1 MLYQCNYWNDKKG
14 ISKLERFVEKKI
26 CIKLKVI
33 ADTIKYPY
41 RLCSHLN
48 KIFVGIGY
56 FYMI

>member
-33 ADTIKYPY
+33 ADT
-41 RLCSHLN
+41 
-48 KIFVGIGY
+48 
-56 FYMI
+56 